1 LKHTGCKIN
10 VFSEKFETAQKI
22 VFGLQQLTLL
32 EIENVAFKSKSAVL
46 STDIAFAD
54 KIHKGPLTVDKLLK
68 SGQIIYGLNTGYGGN
83 CVISIP
89 EDLQQE
95 LPLLLTRF
103 FGCALGPIFNEVS
116 TRAIIAARLISL
128 AKGNSGVRLELL
140 KQLQSLLEHDILPRI
155 PQEGA
160 VGASG
165 DLCHLS
171 YIAAVVS
178 GERDVLYKN
187 EVMSA
192 AQALH
197 KVTDQIFLETTFFAK
212 TLADIHQKFS

>member
-1 LKHTGCKIN
+1 MDQ
-10 VFSEKFETAQKI
+10 VA
-22 VFGLQQLTLL
+22 FGLEHMT
-32 EIENVAFKSKSAVL
+32 IEDIERVAFKLASPIL
-46 STDIAFAD
+46 SQNEVFMN

-89 EDLQQE
+89 EDLQME
-95 LPLLLTRF
+95 LPSSLTRF
-103 FGCALGPIFNEVS
+103 LGCALGPIFNEVS

-128 AKGNSGVRLELL
+128 AKGNSGVRFELL
-140 KQLQSLLEHDILPRI
+140 KQLQYLLEHDILPRI

-178 GERDVLYKN
+178 GDRDVLYTN
-187 EVMSA
+187 EVMTA

-197 KVTDQIFLETTFFAK
+197 KVTISAMINEYDLNFIVQCELLIVKYF
-212 TLADIHQKFS
+212 